1 MANGADIIIKGGS
14 VDISFDNAV
23 YPPGNSGSHSNSGAR
38 MQRILITDEQN
49 QTKYDSGQSGAVGK
63 WTVSVFANQPAK
75 QAE

>member
-14 VDISFDNAV
+14 VDISFDDAV

-38 MQRILITDEQN
+38 MQRILITDEHD
-49 QTKYDSGQSGAVGK
+49 QTKYDSGQSGTVGK
-63 WTVSVFANQPAK
+63 WTVSIFANRSAE